1 MSDSTWL
8 VKIEVDTKEDADH
21 LANHLDLY
29 FSTDWLHLQLN
40 KELANMGSTEWRKL
54 HDDGIPKAPD
64 KPTIELEQLEC

>member
-29 FSTDWLHLQLN
+29 FSTDWLHH
-40 KELANMGSTEWRKL
+40 LAAASITSQVGDTFALR
-54 HDDGIPKAPD
+54 APD
-64 KPTIELEQLEC
+64 KPTIELEELEC